1 MLIKFSSKFILK
13 FKEKLSGGGIIG
25 QPKFK
30 KGVEMKISK
39 IACVALLGASFA
51 ISGAFAAP
59 LSNYKGAVSAKEDA
73 IKANKTNQE
82 KKADAFNKVMA
93 QVKILQGIKDL
104 KDWDGTATNS
114 SDPEKAKTFKKI
126 SEAVAAIKTELTS
139 TPTNIPIGG
148 ITLTAADKKSTLTIS
163 DAGVVKVKIDANDGK
178 QEATGEVTLDFATP
192 TTNAGDMAKIFSDK
206 NANVWNEFI
215 KAFADEHAKQTKQR
229 DEALAADLKNK
240 DKAIQTAAVELA
252 KAEIDAT
259 TYEGTVKNFNVLD
272 NALRNDL
279 AAKEKALAE
288 KQADFT
294 KKTDELKKAI
304 AAAPEI
310 KVKDNVATQKNE
322 IDAAEGLITAAT
334 TDPLKKAFVEAAIN
348 AGVKVQKDGK
358 ELKATD
364 SEADLIAAFDT
375 AKANTEKA
383 KENIAK
389 IVDAKTA
396 ATAAEAA
403 IATPKTAVENAKKA
417 LIDFESKASDK
428 TGVAELAKNEL
439 ASYKTNIDPT
449 KNGYAKNIADATKTK
464 AEKEKELA
472 DAVKD
477 VDKTKVT
484 LKGTSASAILA
495 QDKAITD
502 ANGKLG
508 GTEAEKKQALKD
520 LIDAGVPVKDVAGT
534 GLLKKEDVDGLGD
547 GTPGSNLA
555 AVITA
560 AQTATTGSIAEAT
573 DALTASKALAQAIQ
587 TEENNIKT
595 ATEEIAKQKAK
606 VKEISNARATA
617 IATSENLNKGE
628 SDVLT
633 ALSDIF
639 DSNARVEAIIAGE
652 DADDIAEGVNELHS
666 TLDSA
671 TKSLNKGSFTDVV
684 IFNTA
689 LATNTR
695 LAKLSNPFNENLAL
709 AYAVKSMEGEKFADN
724 GSDALRSVVK
734 EYTNRYN
741 YDNNL
746 WGNVF
751 GGKAKVKDAA
761 NTNVYGFTL
770 GYDKAF
776 DNTIVGGFFTLAKA
790 QSKDSNVK
798 NDANNYSVGV
808 YSRSYFGQ
816 NELDAKFAYGF
827 AKNTLKTQSTLIGD
841 NEGRYDSKFFDI
853 ALDYG
858 YVFDIGN
865 AKFVKPIFG
874 LEYTNLKNDS
884 FTASGPVDINF
895 AKTSVKTLSAKL
907 AAEFRA
913 YTDKGD
919 YFYVTPGIERELSK
933 SADDGVINFAGSRDV
948 TFDANKQKY
957 TYFTL
962 KTGAEFKINNS
973 LSTNINFGTKLR
985 SKNQFYNGTI
995 GLSYKF

>member
-1 MLIKFSSKFILK
+1 
-13 FKEKLSGGGIIG
+13 
-25 QPKFK
+25 
-30 KGVEMKISK
+30 MKISK

-51 ISGAFAAP
+51 VSSAFATP
-59 LSNYKGAVSAKEDA
+59 QSDYDGAVSAKKAA
-73 IKANKTNQE
+73 IEANTNSQKE
-82 KKADAFNKVMA
+82 KADAFNKVMA
-93 QVKILQGIKDL
+93 QVKILQGIPGL

-126 SEAVAAIKTELTS
+126 SEAVAAIKDELEHIKPAS
-139 TPTNIPIGG
+139 GS
-148 ITLTAADKKSTLTIS
+148 LELVAADETSKLTI
-163 DAGVVKVKIDANDGK
+163 DNTGAVKVNIDGNGGK
-178 QEATGEVTLDFATP
+178 QEATGDVTLDFANP
-192 TTNAGDMAKIFSDK
+192 ATNAGDMVKIFSDK
-206 NANVWNEFI
+206 NANVWNEFV
-215 KAFADEHAKQTKQR
+215 KAFADEHAKLVKER
-229 DEALAADLKNK
+229 DEKLADDIKTTL
-240 DKAIQTAAVELA
+240 DPAIQA
-252 KAEIDAT
+252 KALVLAT
-259 TYEGTVKNFNVLD
+259 AETATPTYEGTVKNYDALN
-272 NALRNDL
+272 NALKNDL
-279 AAKEKALAE
+279 AAKEKALNE

-294 KKTDELKKAI
+294 KKTNELNKAI

-310 KVKDNVATQKNE
+310 KVKDNVATQKSE
-322 IDAAEGLITAAT
+322 IDAAEALIATANT
-334 TDPLKKAFVEAAIN
+334 NPLKKAFVEAAIN

-389 IVDAKTA
+389 IDAAKTA

-403 IATPKTAVENAKKA
+403 IATPKTEAEDAKKA

-439 ASYKTNIDPT
+439 KSYKDNLDP
-449 KNGYAKNIADATKTK
+449 KNATSEAKKIADAQTAKAA
-464 AEKEKELA
+464 AEKALA
-472 DAVKD
+472 KSVKD
-477 VDKTKVT
+477 FKDVANSDKVT
-484 LKGTSASAILA
+484 LKGT
-495 QDKAITD
+495 D
-502 ANGKLG
+502 AD
-508 GTEAEKKQALKD
+508 TIKKQAKD
-520 LIDAGVPVKDVAGT
+520 VGDAAAAATAAKTTSGATDDVKKGAIRKAIEAGVVVKNAGKQLTVADLANLDAAGVTAALDSAETNTGLAVTAMGDVKTKAGAVKDQDDIIEAST
-534 GLLKKEDVDGLGD
+534 K
-547 GTPGSNLA
+547 A
-555 AVITA
+555 
-560 AQTATTGSIAEAT
+560 IA
-573 DALTASKALAQAIQ
+573 D
-587 TEENNIKT
+587 
-595 ATEEIAKQKAK
+595 QKAK
-606 VKEISNARATA
+606 VKEISNTRAKA
-617 IATSENLNKGE
+617 IATSENLDKGE

-671 TKSLNKGSFTDVV
+671 TKSLNKGNFTDIV
-684 IFNTA
+684 IFNTN

-695 LAKLSNPFNENLAL
+695 LAKLSNPYNGNLAL
-709 AYAVKSMEGEKFADN
+709 AYAVKNMAGEKFADN
-724 GSDALRSVVK
+724 GSDALNSVVK

-761 NTNVYGFTL
+761 NTDVYGFTL

-790 QSKDSNVK
+790 QSDGNNVK
-798 NDANNYSVGV
+798 NDADNYSFGV
-808 YSRSYFGQ
+808 YTRSYFGQ
-816 NELDAKFAYGF
+816 NELDSKFAYGF
-827 AKNTLKTQSTLIGD
+827 AKNTLKTKSSLIGD
-841 NEGRYDSKFFDI
+841 NEGKYDSKYFDI

-884 FTASGPVDINF
+884 FTAGGPVELNF
-895 AKTSVKTLSAKL
+895 AKTSVKTLNAKL
-907 AAEFRA
+907 GAEFRA
-913 YTDKGD
+913 YTEKGD

-933 SADDGVINFAGSRDV
+933 SADDSVLNFAGSRNV
-948 TFDANKQKY
+948 TFDADKKKY
-957 TYFTL
+957 TYATL
-962 KTGAEFKINNS
+962 KTGAEFKITDS
-973 LSTNINFGTKLR
+973 LSTNINFGVKAR
-985 SKNQFYNGTI
+985 SKNQFYNGTL